1 MSRKSRSYEQAFVV
15 STDTT
20 VRLLEIPEARDEFR
34 KRVELVQALILEMIL
49 RGRRRGRP
57 TQKEENYEEA
67 A

>member
-15 STDTT
+15 STDIP
-20 VRLLEIPEARDEFR
+20 VRLLEIPEATVEFR

-49 RGRRRGRP
+49 KGRRRGRP
-57 TQKEENYEEA
+57 TQKEEIHEEA